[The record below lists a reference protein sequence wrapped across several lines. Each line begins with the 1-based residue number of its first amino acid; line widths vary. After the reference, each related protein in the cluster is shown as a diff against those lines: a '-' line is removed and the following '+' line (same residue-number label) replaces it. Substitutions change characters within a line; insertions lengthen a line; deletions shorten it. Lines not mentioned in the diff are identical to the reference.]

1 MTPGTARV
9 SVRKLGEHGVAP
21 RVELDSLA
29 IEEPLEIRLAWDD
42 EGDPRVTSVAVTM
55 RTPGDDCELAIGFLF
70 TEGILKR
77 REDVV
82 ACTADSNVARVEL
95 SPGTHPEMTTLA
107 RHSYVSS
114 SCGVCGKSSIEAIR
128 MRSSFPPA
136 PQGPVVHA
144 GAVHDMPLR
153 LRRAQSAFDETG
165 GLHAAGVFD
174 ARGEIRSVREDV
186 GRHNAVDKLIG
197 AALLAGSLPLR
208 DSVLVLSG
216 RASFELVQK
225 AAMAEIFVIA
235 AVGAPSTL
243 AVQLAQEA
251 GITLLGFVRDGRFNV
266 YSGAE
271 RIVETRSE

>member
-9 SVRKLGEHGVAP
+9 SVRKLGEHGTAA
-21 RVELDSLA
+21 RTELDSLA

-42 EGDPRVTSVAVTM
+42 EGAPRVTSVAVTM
-55 RTPGDDCELAIGFLF
+55 RTPGDDCELAVGFLF

-82 ACTADSNVARVEL
+82 ACSADANVARIEL
-95 SPGTHPEMTTLA
+95 APGTHPEMTTLA

-114 SCGVCGKSSIEAIR
+114 SCGVCGKTSIEAIR
-128 MRSSFPPA
+128 TRSSFPP
-136 PQGPVVHA
+136 GPPGPLVHA
-144 GAVHDMPLR
+144 GAVHEMPLR

-165 GLHAAGVFD
+165 GLHAAGLFD

-197 AALLAGSLPLR
+197 AALLAGGLPLR

-225 AAMAEIFVIA
+225 AAMAEIFVVA
-235 AVGAPSTL
+235 AVGAPSSL

-251 GITLLGFVRDGRFNV
+251 GITLLGFVRGGRFNV
-266 YSGAE
+266 YSGVE
-271 RIVETRSE
+271 RIVETRHG